1 MKKLRIFLNIIF
13 TAIIFFSFCSSSF
26 AQQLLEQDL
35 GQVPN
40 QDFSRGIVLQIVKQG
55 YKNFGTVKNLY
66 QDVKIK
72 IDSGTNKGQIVAV
85 ENGGQTSIL
94 PSQEVATG
102 DVVILIST
110 QLGNAKPQYLIYD
123 KYRLPTIFYITLA
136 FFLLIFAIAGWKGF
150 GSLIGLLT
158 SLAIIFLYIIPQ
170 ILLGNDP
177 LTVSI
182 IGSLLILLFTTY
194 LAHGVSK
201 QTTVALI
208 STFIA
213 LILCAWFSSFF
224 VHLANLTGM
233 NDATSSLQFGPISHI
248 NLQGLL
254 LGGIIIGTLGAL
266 NDITTTQSATIF
278 ELAKHTAKISFGK
291 LFWAG
296 FRVGREHI
304 VSLVNTLVLA
314 YAGSSLALFLFIVLN
329 PQKIPLWVIINNED
343 ISDEIIRTLA
353 GSMGLV
359 LVVPIVTLLA
369 VMMCDNK
376 VKEFFVKIF
385 NTLIS
390 IIKN

>member
-1 MKKLRIFLNIIF
+1 MKKLRIFLTIIF
-13 TAIIFFSFCSSSF
+13 TAIIFFSFYSCSF

-35 GQVPN
+35 GQIPN

-177 LTVSI
+177 LIVSI
-182 IGSLLILLFTTY
+182 IGSLVILLFTTY

-213 LILCAWFSSFF
+213 LILCSWFSSFF

-233 NDATSSLQFGPISHI
+233 NDAASNLQFGPISHI

-376 VKEFFVKIF
+376 VKEFFSKIF